1 MRQITFNRQN
11 ASAIGLGTWR
21 MGEGNAAKNEEE
33 LKTIQYGLDH
43 GITVLDT
50 AEMYGDGKSE
60 TLIGKAIQ
68 GYNRD
73 DFQLISKFYP
83 NHATPELIKSSLK
96 NSLKRLQTDY
106 LDLYLLHWR
115 GATPLAETIAGLQ
128 AMQKAGYIKNWGVSN
143 FDIADLKELD
153 SLAGGNECR
162 VNEDLYNVAS
172 RGIEYSIL
180 PWQKEHKMSFIG
192 YSPFGSDGGD
202 FLTIKPVLTEMA
214 KQKHVTVYQ
223 LLLAWVLRNHDIL
236 SIPKSS
242 TIEHLK
248 DNMAAVDIKFT
259 SDELELI
266 DSEYPKPNK
275 NTQLE
280 II

>member
-1 MRQITFNRQN
+1 MRQITFNQQN

-21 MGEGNAAKNEEE
+21 MGEGNNAKNEEE

-83 NHATPELIKSSLK
+83 NHATPELIKSSLE
-96 NSLKRLQTDY
+96 NSLKRLKTDY

-128 AMQKAGYIKNWGVSN
+128 AVQKAGYIKNWGVSN

-202 FLTIKPVLTEMA
+202 FLTIKPILIEMA

-223 LLLAWVLRNHDIL
+223 LLLAWVLRNHNIL

-259 SDELELI
+259 ADELKLI

-280 II
+280 VI

>member
-1 MRQITFNRQN
+1 MRQITFNKQN
-11 ASAIGLGTWR
+11 SSEIGLGTWR
-21 MGEGNAAKNEEE
+21 MGEGNDSKSKEEI
-33 LKTIQYGLDH
+33 KSVQYALDH
-43 GITVLDT
+43 GVTVLDT

-60 TLIGKAIQ
+60 TLIGKAIK
-68 GYNRD
+68 GYNRS

-83 NHATPELIKSSLK
+83 NHATPELIKNSLE

-115 GATPLAETIAGLQ
+115 GATPLEETIRGLQ
-128 AMQKAGYIKNWGVSN
+128 EVQKAGYIKNWGVSN
-143 FDIADLKELD
+143 FDIADLKELN
-153 SLAGGNECR
+153 SLPGGEDCR
-162 VNEDLYNVAS
+162 VNEDLYNVGS
-172 RGIEYSIL
+172 RGVEYSIL
-180 PWQKEHKMSFIG
+180 PWQKEHQMSFIG

-202 FLTIKPVLTEMA
+202 YLTIKPVLKDLA
-214 KQKHVTVYQ
+214 KQKHVSVHQ

-242 TIEHLK
+242 TVEHLK
-248 DNMAAVDIKFT
+248 DNLAAVDIEFT

-275 NTQLE
+275 KTQLE